1 MPVSELT
8 RSQDRAAF
16 WFLLPASAAYLCIV
30 IAPVL
35 LGVIISFT
43 NLDLNEGITFVGLD
57 NYARLIGEPRF
68 WTSLI
73 NTFVFAVAAVTLNV
87 SLGLLLAVL
96 LNRAMPNALLYFL
109 RMAFFLPVIL
119 ASAAAAVVWS
129 YLYADDVGAINYFIR
144 WLGLDPP
151 HWTSSASTA
160 MISVLIMDVWKNVG
174 FFMII
179 FVAGLQRIPKAV
191 KEAAMMDHTSS
202 VREFLH
208 ITVPYLSPVI
218 LFCVIFATIG
228 ALQAYESISLL
239 TRGGPGDAT
248 RTLSIY
254 ITDEA
259 FTALNFGYAAAVSVV
274 LTLIIATVNIVQF
287 LLSRRGVT
295 A

>member
-1 MPVSELT
+1 
-8 RSQDRAAF
+8 
-16 WFLLPASAAYLCIV
+16 
-30 IAPVL
+30 
-35 LGVIISFT
+35 
-43 NLDLNEGITFVGLD
+43 
-57 NYARLIGEPRF
+57 
-68 WTSLI
+68 
-73 NTFVFAVAAVTLNV
+73 
-87 SLGLLLAVL
+87 
-96 LNRAMPNALLYFL
+96 
-109 RMAFFLPVIL
+109 
-119 ASAAAAVVWS
+119 
-129 YLYADDVGAINYFIR
+129 
-144 WLGLDPP
+144 
-151 HWTSSASTA
+151 
-160 MISVLIMDVWKNVG
+160 
-174 FFMII
+174 
-179 FVAGLQRIPKAV
+179 
-191 KEAAMMDHTSS
+191 MMDHTSS